1 MSLKSTITA
10 PPVVEEVT
18 QVNSSGDTYIAVP
31 TVNLNPKGEF
41 SYNLGEFGYQ
51 VTSNTTAVTGNFIG
65 FTVLS
70 TTATFTSITASNS
83 TGLSTVS
90 LYQGFT
96 LRADITAYQLAS
108 GTVIFYKAPVYS

>member
-1 MSLKSTITA
+1 MALKSTITTPA
-10 PPVVEEVT
+10 VIEGVT
-18 QVNSSGDTYIAVP
+18 QVNSNGNTIIAIP

-41 SYNLGEFGYQ
+41 SYNLGEYGYQ
-51 VTSNTTAVTGNFIG
+51 VTANTTAVIGNFIG

-70 TTATFTSITASNS
+70 SNATFTSITASNGV
-83 TGLSTVS
+83 GLATVS

-96 LRADITAYQLAS
+96 LRADITAYQLTS